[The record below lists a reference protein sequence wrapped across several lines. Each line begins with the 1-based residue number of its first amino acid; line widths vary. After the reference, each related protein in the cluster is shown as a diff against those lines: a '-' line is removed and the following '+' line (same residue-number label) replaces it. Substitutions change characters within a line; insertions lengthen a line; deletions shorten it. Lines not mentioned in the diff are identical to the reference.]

1 MQSFFVTS
9 GLNCLI
15 FPDLFLLDLN
25 SFSADTEGA
34 NEIEGSA
41 GKGIEIPC
49 KGASFFPRMILCNSA
64 KIERIVH
71 DVIIK
76 TIISI
81 FVGFK
86 LFRRNVLHEC

>member
-1 MQSFFVTS
+1 MVNSVKLFCFQELLQCWKYAKLFCNFWFKLSNFS
-9 GLNCLI
+9 
-15 FPDLFLLDLN
+15 DLLLLDLN

-64 KIERIVH
+64 KLRE
-71 DVIIK
+71 
-76 TIISI
+76 
-81 FVGFK
+81 
-86 LFRRNVLHEC
+86 

>member
-9 GLNCLI
+9 GLKFLI
-15 FPDLFLLDLN
+15 LSNSFLLDLN

-64 KIERIVH
+64 KLRE
-71 DVIIK
+71 
-76 TIISI
+76 
-81 FVGFK
+81 
-86 LFRRNVLHEC
+86 